1 MGTKPVLS
9 SRPELEF
16 QTHLLTPPTK
26 LLPPYY
32 GRPENTQHR
41 SGHITVLS
49 QHLRHDGETR
59 EYEVK
64 APRKRLTSNYHPIVS
79 IIVLTSIWGVSKGMR

>member
-32 GRPENTQHR
+32 GCPENTQHR

-49 QHLRHDGETR
+49 KHLRHDGETN

-64 APRKRLTSNYHPIVS
+64 APRKHLTSNYHPIVS
-79 IIVLTSIWGVSKGMR
+79 IIVLTGIWGVCKGRR

>member
-49 QHLRHDGETR
+49 KHLRHDGETR

-64 APRKRLTSNYHPIVS
+64 APRKHLTSNYHPIVS